1 MGNTITV
8 AIPLHASA
16 KWVDNV
22 VSNVRRLTAIV
33 TEVLISDQ
41 TCLDDAAEQIR
52 SLLFDDPRVKIY
64 ADPRGMQF
72 HEHYQ
77 FLLEQASG
85 TYFMWMPHDD
95 IYEPS
100 WVPTLA
106 KALDQHPEV
115 WLAYGQL
122 KYMQMDERTII
133 FNSPFAFKSGTL
145 SLITS
150 IRLLISRRSAI
161 AFKGLFRREKVLLAG
176 IKMDPAT
183 SLVPIDIEWVFTVAL
198 HGKLFLDKS
207 TTILKLLH
215 PDNTF
220 KTKAWKSQR
229 RGNELQA
236 AIALLKKYGPKGIN
250 GMILRLYVIRLYG
263 TTRLYVKVINMV
275 PGTIKLHLKTFAE
288 WVLSK
293 KEEQIKH

>member
-1 MGNTITV
+1 MRNTITV

-22 VSNVRRLTAIV
+22 VSNVRRLPARV
-33 TEVLISDQ
+33 TEILISDQ
-41 TCLDDAAEQIR
+41 TCIDDAAEQVR
-52 SLLFDDPRVKIY
+52 LLLCDDPRVKIY

-95 IYEPS
+95 IFEAS

-115 WLAYGQL
+115 WLAFGQL

-145 SLITS
+145 SVITS
-150 IRLLISRRSAI
+150 IRLLISKRSAI
-161 AFKGLFRREKVLLAG
+161 AFKGLFRREKVLSAG

-207 TTILKLLH
+207 TTILKRLH
-215 PDNTF
+215 PDNTH
-220 KTKAWKSQR
+220 KTQAWKSQR
-229 RGNELQA
+229 RGDELQA
-236 AIALLKKYGPKGIN
+236 AIALLHRYGPKGMYGAALKSYAYGLHWVTKLSSKARSRVPDPLKKI
-250 GMILRLYVIRLYG
+250 IR
-263 TTRLYVKVINMV
+263 THASWVFSTNKVQ
-275 PGTIKLHLKTFAE
+275 K
-288 WVLSK
+288 
-293 KEEQIKH
+293 

>member
-22 VSNVRRLTAIV
+22 VSNVRRLPAMV
-33 TEVLISDQ
+33 TEILISDQ

-52 SLLFDDPRVKIY
+52 SLLFDDLRVKIY

-77 FLLEQASG
+77 FLLEQANG

-95 IYEPS
+95 IFEPS

-115 WLAYGQL
+115 WLAFGQL
-122 KYMQMDERTII
+122 KIDQENGITPESRI
-133 FNSPFAFKSGTL
+133 PFAFKSGTL
-145 SLITS
+145 SLRTT
-150 IRLLISRRSAI
+150 IRWMISRWSFI
-161 AFKGLFRREKVLLAG
+161 AFRGLFRREKVLSAG

-198 HGKLFLDKS
+198 HGTLVYDS
-207 TTILKLLH
+207 NTITWKRRH
-215 PDNTF
+215 PDNTH
-220 KTKAWKSQR
+220 KTQAWKSQR

-250 GMILRLYVIRLYG
+250 GMILRLYAIRLYG
-263 TTRLYVKVINMV
+263 TTRLYVKVMNMV
-275 PGTIKLHLKTFAE
+275 HGSIKIRLKTFAG

-293 KEEQIKH
+293 KGE